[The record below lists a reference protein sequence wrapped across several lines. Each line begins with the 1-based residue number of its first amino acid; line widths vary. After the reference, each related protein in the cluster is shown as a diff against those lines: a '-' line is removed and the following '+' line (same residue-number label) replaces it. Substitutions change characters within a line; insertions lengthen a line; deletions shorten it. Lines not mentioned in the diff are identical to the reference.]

1 MEDEKKNLQMM
12 ESCSNYNK
20 WIADTLKPYVSGTT
34 CEIGCGT
41 GSVAKYFFNDRYY
54 GVDIDEAH
62 VKHCQKI
69 FKHPENFFYC
79 DVEKKLPAFFRHR
92 FDTVIMCNVL
102 EHCFND
108 RFAVDNAWRML
119 KKGGRLVILVP
130 AYQWNYGSIDQ
141 ADSHYRRYDLKRLVE
156 MFNDYFIVET
166 YKQMNFAGA
175 LGWYFSGK
183 VFPTKTHRSGELGLF
198 DRLVPLF
205 RWYEERHRIPFGLSL
220 FVVGEKI

>member
-102 EHCFND
+102 EHCYND

-119 KKGGRLVILVP
+119 KKGGRLVVLVP
-130 AYQWNYGSIDQ
+130 AHKNLFGEIDVS
-141 ADSHYRRYDLKRLVE
+141 DGHYRRYSLKMLMDLFGDR
-156 MFNDYFIVET
+156 FIVEH
-166 YKQMNFAGA
+166 YNEMNMAGS
-175 LGWYFSGK
+175 LGWYVTGK
-183 VFPTKTHRSGELGLF
+183 VFPTKVHKEEDLGLF
-198 DRLVPLF
+198 DDLVPVF
-205 RWYEERHRIPFGLSL
+205 RWVENRIKIPFGLSL
-220 FVVGEKI
+220 FIVGEKK